1 MRRSLWLSLAAIPVL
16 LVEAACVSGNP
27 AASGVQNAQVS
38 INAAGAT
45 FPAAIYQKWFNEFKG
60 AKINYQSLGSGAGI
74 QQLTQGTVDFGASDM
89 PMKDAQ
95 IAAMKVQPLH
105 FPTVLGAV
113 VPVYNIPGVPTDLK
127 FTQDALAGIYLGEIK
142 LWNDPKIAA
151 ENQGVKLPNA
161 EIITVHRSDGSGTT
175 FIWTEYLSKISP
187 GWRSKVG
194 VNSSVSW
201 PVSGLAGKGNEG
213 VAGTVKQTPN
223 SIGYVELVY
232 AAKNN
237 MSVGLIRNKSGQY
250 IKASVSSVTAAAA
263 AAANEI
269 PADFR
274 VSITDPP
281 GADAYP
287 ISSFTYLLIPSKID
301 DAAKR
306 KALIDFLGWM
316 LTTGQQDAPALDYA
330 PLPAAIVAKEQAQI
344 AAIK

>member
-1 MRRSLWLSLAAIPVL
+1 
-16 LVEAACVSGNP
+16 
-27 AASGVQNAQVS
+27 
-38 INAAGAT
+38 
-45 FPAAIYQKWFNEFKG
+45 
-60 AKINYQSLGSGAGI
+60 
-74 QQLTQGTVDFGASDM
+74 M

-95 IAAMKVQPLH
+95 IAAMKVKPLH

-127 FTQDALAGIYLGEIK
+127 LTQDALAGIFLGDVK
-142 LWNDPKIAA
+142 KWNDPRIAG
-151 ENQGVKLPNA
+151 ENKGVKLPA
-161 EIITVHRSDGSGTT
+161 EDIITVHRSDGSGTT
-175 FIWTEYLSKISP
+175 FIWTEYLGKISST
-187 GWRSKVG
+187 WKSKVG
-194 VNSSVSW
+194 ANSSVSW

-213 VAGTVKQTPN
+213 VAGMVKQTPN

-237 MSVGLIRNKSGQY
+237 MSVAQVRNKAGKY
-250 IKASVSSVTAAAA
+250 VKASVESVTAAAA
-263 AAANEI
+263 AAASQI

-301 DAAKR
+301 DGAKK
-306 KALIDFLGWM
+306 KALVDFLGWM
-316 LTTGQQDAPALDYA
+316 LTTGQKDAPQLDYA
-330 PLPAAIVAKEQAQI
+330 PLPASIVAKEKAQI